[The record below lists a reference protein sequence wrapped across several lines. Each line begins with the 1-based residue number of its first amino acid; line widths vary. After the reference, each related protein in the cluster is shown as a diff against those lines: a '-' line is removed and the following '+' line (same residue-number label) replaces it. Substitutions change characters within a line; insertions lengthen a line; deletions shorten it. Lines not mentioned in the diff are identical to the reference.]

1 MKIPYALRIPIAPN
15 LTNTV
20 WILAIVEQNNALSST
35 KISSATLQISVTPQ
49 NLSVLLAAKISL
61 VIQEV
66 DAWMTVFADLMN
78 VQTTPSVM
86 VWNLTVL
93 KDFVLTNNAI
103 PWMNLHL
110 VQFATRPNTV
120 LASPIEKDYAQSATT
135 NLSTALM
142 VPAALQTTVESAA
155 TTNATLKTIQLV
167 TVS

>member
-1 MKIPYALRIPIAPN
+1 
-15 LTNTV
+15 
-20 WILAIVEQNNALSST
+20 
-35 KISSATLQISVTPQ
+35 
-49 NLSVLLAAKISL
+49 
-61 VIQEV
+61 
-66 DAWMTVFADLMN
+66 
-78 VQTTPSVM
+78 
-86 VWNLTVL
+86 VL

>member
-1 MKIPYALRIPIAPN
+1 
-15 LTNTV
+15 
-20 WILAIVEQNNALSST
+20 
-35 KISSATLQISVTPQ
+35 
-49 NLSVLLAAKISL
+49 
-61 VIQEV
+61 
-66 DAWMTVFADLMN
+66 
-78 VQTTPSVM
+78 M

>member
-1 MKIPYALRIPIAPN
+1 
-15 LTNTV
+15 
-20 WILAIVEQNNALSST
+20 
-35 KISSATLQISVTPQ
+35 
-49 NLSVLLAAKISL
+49 
-61 VIQEV
+61 
-66 DAWMTVFADLMN
+66 MTVFADLMN

-120 LASPIEKDYAQSATT
+120 LATPIEKDYAQSVTT

-142 VPAALQTTVESAA
+142 VPVALQTTAESAV
-155 TTNATLKTIQLV
+155 TTSATLKTNQLV
-167 TVS
+167 TVF

>member
-1 MKIPYALRIPIAPN
+1 
-15 LTNTV
+15 
-20 WILAIVEQNNALSST
+20 
-35 KISSATLQISVTPQ
+35 
-49 NLSVLLAAKISL
+49 
-61 VIQEV
+61 
-66 DAWMTVFADLMN
+66 
-78 VQTTPSVM
+78 
-86 VWNLTVL
+86 VL

-142 VPAALQTTVESAA
+142 VPAALQTTVESAV